1 MNFIKS
7 RKQLFT
13 DYMMMTAGLL
23 MYAFAW
29 SVFLIPSKIIGGGAS
44 GVSAIVYFFTNIPLG
59 VTNLAI
65 NAVLFFFA
73 FRLLGAKFGFATIYC
88 IIVNSLFFILLQQV
102 IHIDQ
107 FFDVEKFG
115 PFMCCIIGGSITG
128 AGMGIAFSHGGN
140 TGGADILALIINKY
154 HNISSG
160 KVILFIDL
168 VVIGCSFFVSHAI
181 ENVVYG
187 YIYMVVITYVLDLVF
202 DGNKQSYQIMVFSQ
216 HSDEIAEHIGNE
228 VKRGI
233 TLLDAKG
240 WYTKSDMQVLL
251 VIARK
256 IDKPIIMK
264 IIKEQDPKAFISV
277 AKVQGV
283 FGKNFDIIKI

>member
-1 MNFIKS
+1 
-7 RKQLFT
+7 
-13 DYMMMTAGLL
+13 
-23 MYAFAW
+23 
-29 SVFLIPSKIIGGGAS
+29 
-44 GVSAIVYFFTNIPLG
+44 
-59 VTNLAI
+59 
-65 NAVLFFFA
+65 
-73 FRLLGAKFGFATIYC
+73 
-88 IIVNSLFFILLQQV
+88 
-102 IHIDQ
+102 
-107 FFDVEKFG
+107 
-115 PFMCCIIGGSITG
+115 
-128 AGMGIAFSHGGN
+128 
-140 TGGADILALIINKY
+140 
-154 HNISSG
+154 
-160 KVILFIDL
+160 
-168 VVIGCSFFVSHAI
+168 
-181 ENVVYG
+181 
-187 YIYMVVITYVLDLVF
+187 MVVMTYVLDLVF

-283 FGKNFDIIKI
+283 FGKNFDIIKM